1 MTVERY
7 PRSARRYHTAIYVV
21 TLLLLATGWWL
32 LAGREGQPSPIAQVT
47 GIPDARLH
55 VWLGWA
61 LLLAALAP
69 LPLAIRGIITFTRE
83 TLRYDRGD
91 VRWLARLPLAIITG
105 RFPRHEGHFDPGQRI
120 ANVAIV
126 GLLVALVVS
135 GVALVFI
142 HAGPLFALMAL
153 IHKLATYAFTLV
165 IAGHIVVA
173 LGILPGYRGVWR
185 SMHLGGRLQP
195 DTARRLWP
203 GWTEREAS
211 RALRPSTPRPPSA
224 VMAARSGSRS
234 AAPSPG
240 QGLETQEGSRVRSNR

>member
-21 TLLLLATGWWL
+21 TLALLATGWWL
-32 LAGREGQPSPIAQVT
+32 LAGREGQPSPLAALT
-47 GIPDARLH
+47 GIPDVQIH

-61 LLLAALAP
+61 LVVVSLVP
-69 LPLAIRGIITFTRE
+69 LPFAMRGLARFVRE
-83 TLRYDRGD
+83 TVRHDRGD
-91 VRWLARLPLAIITG
+91 GRWLVRLPVAIVTG

-126 GLLVALVVS
+126 VLLLLLIASGVGLTLVA
-135 GVALVFI
+135 
-142 HAGPLFALMAL
+142 AGPVFAAMDA
-153 IHKLATYAFTLV
+153 IHRVATIAFTIV

-185 SMHLGGRLQP
+185 SMHLGGRLHL

-203 GWTEREAS
+203 GWTD
-211 RALRPSTPRPPSA
+211 RAGDQRD
-224 VMAARSGSRS
+224 
-234 AAPSPG
+234 
-240 QGLETQEGSRVRSNR
+240 